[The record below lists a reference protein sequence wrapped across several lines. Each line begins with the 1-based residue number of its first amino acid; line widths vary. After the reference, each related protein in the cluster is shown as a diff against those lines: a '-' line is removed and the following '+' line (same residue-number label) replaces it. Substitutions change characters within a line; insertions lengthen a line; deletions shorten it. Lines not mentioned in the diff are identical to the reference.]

1 MADRMIHATGTI
13 GMILASISTLALGGC
28 GEKQQPANES
38 VPAPVK
44 AIAEP
49 VLPIPLPVPL
59 PVLTRRDLIVAAA
72 AATDAVAAG
81 AAVAPNNAAL
91 LGRRFEVRLP
101 FGCNGPAPA
110 DETQWAGWTINAGSG
125 ALKLSARSELSAEDP
140 WLRAIAGGA
149 EFEAAE
155 GFWMRRP
162 WTAAETCP
170 AQPDSAPEPG
180 ETQTLALVQ
189 LFAAEAPRTRQRGGR
204 PYTSTIKL
212 SDEGTEGPRTF
223 RLLLEGRVTGF
234 ADRQPV
240 HCSQSSASARPRC
253 AIAVEFTR
261 LAFEDADARIM
272 AEWRY

>member
-1 MADRMIHATGTI
+1 MIHATGTI
-13 GMILASISTLALGGC
+13 GMILASMSMLVLGSC
-28 GEKQQPANES
+28 SETQQPANES
-38 VPAPVK
+38 VLAPVN
-44 AIAEP
+44 AVAEP
-49 VLPIPLPVPL
+49 ALPIPLPVPL
-59 PVLTRRDLIVAAA
+59 PVLRRRDLIVAAA
-72 AATDAVAAG
+72 AAADAVAG
-81 AAVAPNNAAL
+81 GTAVAPSNAAL

-101 FGCNGPAPA
+101 FGCDGPAPA
-110 DETQWAGWTINAGSG
+110 DDTQWAGWTMNTESG

-140 WLRAIAGGA
+140 WVHAIAGGTG
-149 EFEAAE
+149 FEAAE

-162 WTAAETCP
+162 WTAAEACP
-170 AQPDSAPEPG
+170 AQPDFAPEPG

-212 SDEGTEGPRTF
+212 SDEERERPRTF

-240 HCSQSSASARPRC
+240 HCSQSAASARPRC

-261 LAFEDADARIM
+261 IAFEDADARIV